1 MSGAPEQINKQ
12 LLALT
17 ESYANA
23 ALGPAEYRRQRRLL
37 ICQWTG
43 QMVPETGPDRDS
55 EDDTAPK
62 LKAITETDIAM
73 ATWAPTEATAPPA
86 KAPWHR
92 RPAVWITLL
101 LLLVAL
107 IGAAG
112 LAWFVMR

>member
-1 MSGAPEQINKQ
+1 MSRAPEQINQQ
-12 LLALT
+12 LLALS

-23 ALGPAEYRRQRRLL
+23 AMGPAEYRRQRRVL

-43 QMVPETGPDRDS
+43 QALPETGIEHDS

-73 ATWAPTEATAPPA
+73 ATWAPAAASVPLA
-86 KAPWHR
+86 KAPVHR
-92 RPAVWITLL
+92 RPVVWITLL

-107 IGAAG
+107 VGAAG